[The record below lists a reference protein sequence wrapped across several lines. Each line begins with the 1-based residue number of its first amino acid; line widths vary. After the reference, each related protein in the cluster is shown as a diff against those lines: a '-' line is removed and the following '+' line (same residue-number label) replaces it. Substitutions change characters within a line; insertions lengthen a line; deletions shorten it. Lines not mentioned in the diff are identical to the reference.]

1 MSQTT
6 CLINEVLCGYKILKI
21 TQAISITLK
30 ASRHIFKQFCE
41 VIKYLLCYDS
51 MYYREI
57 EVLTYGKVKS
67 SYVIC

>member
-1 MSQTT
+1 MNNYIDENISKTQINQ
-6 CLINEVLCGYKILKI
+6 CLHCSK
-21 TQAISITLK
+21 K
-30 ASRHIFKQFCE
+30 AFCE

-57 EVLTYGKVKS
+57 EVLSYGKVKS